1 MGGMEVPH
9 AALLDAALGAL
20 AKHGA
25 TGDAYL
31 EHRRTLRLQVR
42 ESKLETLNQAE
53 VVGIGIRAL
62 KDGRL
67 GFVHASAASPEAV
80 AAAARNAVEL
90 AAAATPRDDLT
101 LATPQHVHAAGNAQG
116 AQDAGDEG
124 APFELFDPAIETQ
137 PIAAKEERARA
148 AEAAALAH
156 DPRIKRS
163 NGAWY
168 EETLRAVWYANTLGL
183 RRHAQKSHLSTGV
196 EPVAEDKDGGMQT
209 GAVDH
214 EATHYADLPDPA
226 ALGRRGGARAVELLG
241 GKPVATGRFPVVF
254 TPDTGWTLLVYLAT
268 ALNGDHL
275 SRGRSWLAGR
285 DGVTLGNE
293 LVTVHDDGRRR
304 RGIGSLP
311 FDGEGMD
318 TARTPLI
325 ERGQVRGRL
334 LDLASGK
341 RLGQPSTGNA
351 MRNGYE
357 SLPEIQSHDLWLEPG
372 TTAKDALIGQVERGL
387 LVLDLAG
394 WWIGLNPSNP
404 SFSSAASGVW
414 IEKGKPKQPVSQVT
428 VAGTIEEIFGGIT
441 AVANDLIW
449 DHSTKTPTFLVRELS
464 VSGS

>member
-1 MGGMEVPH
+1 MAGMAVPH
-9 AALLDAALGAL
+9 EALLDAALAAL
-20 AKHGA
+20 EKHGA

-42 ESKLETLNQAE
+42 EAKLEALHRAE

-80 AAAARNAVEL
+80 AGAARNAVEL
-90 AAAATPRDDLT
+90 AAAATPREDLT
-101 LATPQHVHAAGNAQG
+101 LATRAEAHAASGG
-116 AQDAGDEG
+116 AADRDEG
-124 APFELFDPAIETQ
+124 TPFELFDPAIETQ
-137 PIAAKEERARA
+137 PLAAKEERARS

-156 DPRIKRS
+156 DPRIRRS

-168 EETLRAVWYANTLGL
+168 EETLRAVWFANTLGV
-183 RRHAQKSHLSTGV
+183 RRHAQKSHLSVGV

-241 GKPVATGRFPVVF
+241 GRPVATGRYPVVF
-254 TPDTGWTLLVYLAT
+254 TPETGWTLLVYLAT

-285 DGVTLGNE
+285 ESATLGNE
-293 LVTVHDDGRRR
+293 LVTVYDDGRRR

-341 RLGQPSTGNA
+341 RLGQPSNGHA
-351 MRNGYE
+351 KRNGYE
-357 SLPEIQSHDLWLEPG
+357 ALPEIQSHDLWLEPG
-372 TTAKDALIGQVERGL
+372 TTAKDAILGQIERGL
-387 LVLDLAG
+387 LVVDLSG

-404 SFSSAASGVW
+404 SYSSAASGLW
-414 IEKGKPKQPVSQVT
+414 IEKGKPVRPVSQVT
-428 VAGTIEEIFGGIT
+428 VAGTIEEIFGGIA
-441 AVANDLIW
+441 AVANDLVW
-449 DHSTKTPTFLVRELS
+449 DHSTKTPTFLVRELA

>member
-1 MGGMEVPH
+1 MAGMAVEH

-20 AKHGA
+20 EKHGA

-42 ESKLETLNQAE
+42 EAKLETLNQAE
-53 VVGIGIRAL
+53 VLGIGIRAL

-90 AAAATPRDDLT
+90 AGAATPRDDL
-101 LATPQHVHAAGNAQG
+101 AFASPKQVRGAGG
-116 AQDAGDEG
+116 ASGSEGGDEG
-124 APFELFDPAIETQ
+124 APFELFDPAIEAQ

-148 AEAAALAH
+148 AEAAALAY

-168 EETLRAVWYANTLGL
+168 EETLRGVWYANTLGL

-214 EATHYADLPDPA
+214 EATYYADLPDPA

-241 GKPVATGRFPVVF
+241 GKPVATGRYPVIF

-285 DGVTLGNE
+285 DGVALGND

-311 FDGEGMD
+311 FDGEGMN

-341 RLGQPSTGNA
+341 RLGPAFDRARHAG
-351 MRNGYE
+351 
-357 SLPEIQSHDLWLEPG
+357 
-372 TTAKDALIGQVERGL
+372 GL
-387 LVLDLAG
+387 
-394 WWIGLNPSNP
+394 
-404 SFSSAASGVW
+404 
-414 IEKGKPKQPVSQVT
+414 
-428 VAGTIEEIFGGIT
+428 
-441 AVANDLIW
+441 
-449 DHSTKTPTFLVRELS
+449 
-464 VSGS
+464 